1 MSFFKNIFS
10 ISSDSS
16 GQRHEIRIFG
26 LKIKI
31 VKRKYEKLRRQH
43 PYYEYVKNNVDI
55 TTVPPA
61 TGEYREFQLAGLAML
76 VDFDKICKQ
85 NNITYW
91 LDFGTLLGAVRHK
104 GFIPWDDDIDLGMFR
119 KDYERLFD
127 VVNSNTVNPDIY
139 VDYND
144 KRHFIKVHHKK
155 CADLFLDI
163 FPVDEYGEIMSR
175 EEQLSKSAEI
185 KRIISPFYGENCKF
199 NDDLDKRR
207 EKILELKDDL
217 LNNPKPADITRMQ
230 YVWGIDFPHSWK
242 NWFTNYEEY
251 FPFKT
256 IAFEGIEFPCMNDPD
271 TYLKKVYGNYMGYPK
286 KMRLGHNVFKQRSEK
301 EQQIIRDIINSS
313 NVVK

>member
-1 MSFFKNIFS
+1 MSFLKNIFS
-10 ISSDSS
+10 VSSDNS
-16 GQRHEIRIFG
+16 GQRYDIRIFG

-31 VKRKYEKLRRQH
+31 VKPQYEKLRRQH
-43 PYYEYVKNNVDI
+43 PYYSYVKNNVDI

-76 VDFDKICKQ
+76 IDFDAICKQ

-91 LDFGTLLGAVRHK
+91 LDFGTMLGAVRHK

-119 KDYERLFD
+119 KDYDRLFD
-127 VVNSNTVNPDIY
+127 VINNNTVNPDIY

-144 KRHFIKVHHKK
+144 KRNFIKVHHKK
-155 CADLFLDI
+155 CEDLFLDI
-163 FPVDEYGEIMSR
+163 FPVDEYGEIISR
-175 EEQLSKSAEI
+175 EEQLEKSAEI
-185 KRIISPFYGENCKF
+185 KRIISPFYSENCKF

-207 EKILELKDDL
+207 EEILELKNDL
-217 LNNPKPADITRMQ
+217 LNNPKPDDVTRMQ

-256 IAFEGIEFPCMNDPD
+256 IVFEGIEFPCMNDPD

-286 KMRLGHNVFKQRSEK
+286 KMRLGHNVFKQRSEAEK
-301 EQQIIRDIINSS
+301 QIIREIIDS
-313 NVVK
+313 KGLK